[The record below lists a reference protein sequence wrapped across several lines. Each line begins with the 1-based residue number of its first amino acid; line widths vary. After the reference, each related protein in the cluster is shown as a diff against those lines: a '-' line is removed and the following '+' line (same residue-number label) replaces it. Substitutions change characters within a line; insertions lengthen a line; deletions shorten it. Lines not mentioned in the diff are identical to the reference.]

1 MPEHIIT
8 RKVVFVPLKKGDIL
22 DEKKRYAESC
32 GLMVKVMSGG
42 AGFEKL
48 ICCDHDLTDE
58 DIVPQVGSALGRK
71 RGTMPVGMILDE
83 NKLYPDSCGLRVMIL
98 EGGAGFRAERRQR
111 THRTPLRLSRQG
123 RAAGLLG
130 HLVRSL
136 QDRDPVVPGI
146 RAGK

>member
-1 MPEHIIT
+1 M
-8 RKVVFVPLKKGDIL
+8 PLKKGDIL
-22 DEKKRYAESC
+22 DEKKRYPESC

-58 DIVPQVGSALGRK
+58 DIVPQVGSTLGRK

-98 EGGAGFRAERRQR
+98 EGGAGFREIICCGHSLTLTSLRALEELSQFRG
-111 THRTPLRLSRQG
+111 TPP
-123 RAAGLLG
+123 A
-130 HLVRSL
+130 
-136 QDRDPVVPGI
+136 PGVGPHGN
-146 RAGK
+146 A